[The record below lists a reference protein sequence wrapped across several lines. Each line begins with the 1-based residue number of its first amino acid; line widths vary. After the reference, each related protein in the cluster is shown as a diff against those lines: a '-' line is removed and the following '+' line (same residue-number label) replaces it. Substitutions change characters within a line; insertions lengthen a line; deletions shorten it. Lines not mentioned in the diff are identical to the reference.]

1 MELEQSAF
9 SGASDFLLLTLLNS
23 TYSFQEWK
31 NANEL
36 QVTTKLYDMR
46 FRCLIHQK
54 SGALEKLVHL
64 YSIDIGSVFWVLLLN
79 EIEKSGDSSN
89 LFVQSELTV
98 EQVLPGRGK
107 IKFELYIAGYCWS
120 GHIVTC
126 MHEHR
131 FINFEI

>member
-1 MELEQSAF
+1 ME
-9 SGASDFLLLTLLNS
+9 
-23 TYSFQEWK
+23 

-36 QVTTKLYDMR
+36 QVTTKLCDMR
-46 FRCLIHQK
+46 FRCLIHSK
-54 SGALEKLVHL
+54 SGALEKLVH
-64 YSIDIGSVFWVLLLN
+64 SIDIGSVFWVLVLN

-107 IKFELYIAGYCWS
+107 IKFELCIAGYCWS
-120 GHIVTC
+120 GHIITC

-131 FINFEI
+131 FINFEYSLKTQG